1 MHRHNF
7 AQNINLGLHTNCGK
21 LKLVN
26 WILAKC
32 QAAEFLGQDGD
43 AGLRKVFRVL
53 PEIKSYGDA
62 LEWAINQGYR

>member
-53 PEIKSYGDA
+53 PEIKS
-62 LEWAINQGYR
+62 